1 LIEVKKDGPTISAY
15 TYDSNSNRASYTGPA
30 GTLTGAYDNQDRL
43 TQYGSNTY
51 TYTPNGELAARTVG
65 GQTTAYQYDALGN
78 LKMVTLPSG
87 TQIEYIIDGQNRRI
101 GKRVNGTLVQGFLYQ
116 DQLEPVAE
124 LDSTNNLVSR
134 FVYASREN
142 VPDYMIKGGATYR
155 IISDHLGSVRLVVNV
170 ATGAIAQRID
180 YDEFGIVTMDTNPG
194 FQPFGYAGGV
204 YDAQTRLVR
213 YGTRDYDAETGR
225 WTAKDP
231 VRFEGGDVN
240 LYGYGLGDPVN
251 LFDRSG
257 QRNSKGDPTY
267 TDYLQGKLTD
277 EQMDAFEND
286 PRHANDTIDTEI
298 ERVLQ
303 DIKRLAE
310 EIRQLQEQLK
320 QTTDCE
326 ERKRILKR
334 IAKKRHKQAKRQADL
349 VFLVGLQIR
358 TDPNIRKIIDD
369 PLGAASEQ
377 LFGGPR

>member
-1 LIEVKKDGPTISAY
+1 
-15 TYDSNSNRASYTGPA
+15 
-30 GTLTGAYDNQDRL
+30 
-43 TQYGSNTY
+43 
-51 TYTPNGELAARTVG
+51 
-65 GQTTAYQYDALGN
+65 
-78 LKMVTLPSG
+78 MVALPSG
-87 TQIEYIIDGQNRRI
+87 AQIEYIIDGQNRRI

-124 LDSTNNLVSR
+124 LDATNNLVSR

-194 FQPFGYAGGV
+194 FQPFGYAGGL

-231 VRFEGGDVN
+231 VRFEGGGVN

-251 LFDRSG
+251 LFDRTG

-286 PRHANDTIDTEI
+286 PRHQNDTIDTEI
-298 ERVLQ
+298 VRVLQ
-303 DIKRLAE
+303 EIKRLAE
-310 EIRQLQEQLK
+310 EIKELEKQLK

-326 ERKRILKR
+326 ERKRIQKR
-334 IAKKRHKQAKRQADL
+334 IAKKKHKQAKRQADL
-349 VFLVGLQIR
+349 VYLVGLKIQ
-358 TDPNIRKIIDD
+358 TDPNIEKIIDD
-369 PLGAASEQ
+369 PLGAAFSQ
-377 LFGGPR
+377 ILGGGR